1 LEREKYDLTASRLGK
16 EKMDTTNTITIVVA
30 IVLVLLIGGLL
41 GMLFTRRQRTKHLQE
56 RFGPEYDRTV
66 QEVGDQRRAEEEL
79 EARLDHV
86 KALEIR
92 PLSTE
97 ETDRFTN
104 EWQFAQ
110 AEFVD
115 EPLAALR
122 KANQL
127 IKEVMSIKGYPV
139 DDFEQRA
146 ADISVDYP
154 NLVIDYRELRAIATK
169 GDDEDVTTEEMRQ
182 AMVHARALFENLV
195 QPEAQLEDTD
205 QKEKM

>member
-1 LEREKYDLTASRLGK
+1 
-16 EKMDTTNTITIVVA
+16 MDTTNTITIVTA
-30 IVLVLLIGGLL
+30 IVLVLVIGGLL
-41 GMLFTRRQRTKHLQE
+41 GMLFARRQRTKRLQE

-66 QEVGDQRRAEEEL
+66 REVGDQRRAEDEL
-79 EARLDHV
+79 EARLGHV

-92 PLSTE
+92 PLSAQETE
-97 ETDRFTN
+97 NFTR
-104 EWQFAQ
+104 EWQLAQ

-115 EPLAALR
+115 EPLAALQ

-127 IKEVMSIKGYPV
+127 IKEVMSTKGYPV

-154 NLVIDYRELRAIATK
+154 DLVIDYRELRAIATK
-169 GDDEDVTTEEMRQ
+169 GDDEAVTTEEMRQ
-182 AMVHARALFENLV
+182 AMVHARALFEHLV
-195 QPEAQLEDTD
+195 QPEVKLEDTD

>member
-1 LEREKYDLTASRLGK
+1 ME
-16 EKMDTTNTITIVVA
+16 TTNTIMIVIAIV
-30 IVLVLLIGGLL
+30 IVLVIGGLL
-41 GMLFTRRQRTKHLQE
+41 GMLFTRRQRTKRLQE
-56 RFGPEYDRTV
+56 RFGPEYDRTIR
-66 QEVGDQRRAEEEL
+66 EAGDQRKAEEEL
-79 EARLDHV
+79 EARLHHV

-92 PLSTE
+92 PLSAE
-97 ETDRFTN
+97 ETDRFTR

-115 EPLAALR
+115 EPLAALQ

-169 GDDEDVTTEEMRQ
+169 GDDEAVTTEEMRQ

-195 QPEAQLEDTD
+195 QPGTQIKDTD

>member
-1 LEREKYDLTASRLGK
+1 
-16 EKMDTTNTITIVVA
+16 MDTTNTITIVIAVV
-30 IVLVLLIGGLL
+30 ILLVIGGLL
-41 GMLFTRRQRTKHLQE
+41 GMAFTRRQRTKRLQE

-66 QEVGDQRRAEEEL
+66 REVGDQRRAEEDL

-92 PLSTE
+92 PLSAE
-97 ETDRFTN
+97 ETDRFTR
-104 EWQFAQ
+104 EWQLAQ

-115 EPLAALR
+115 EPLTALQ
-122 KANQL
+122 KANKL
-127 IKEVMSIKGYPV
+127 IKEVMSLRGYPV

-154 NLVIDYRELRAIATK
+154 NLVTDYRELRAIATK
-169 GDDEDVTTEEMRQ
+169 GDDEDVATEEMRQ

-195 QPEAQLEDTD
+195 HPEAQVVDTD
-205 QKEKM
+205 QKETM

>member
-1 LEREKYDLTASRLGK
+1 
-16 EKMDTTNTITIVVA
+16 MDTTNTITIVIA
-30 IVLVLLIGGLL
+30 IVIVLIIGGLL
-41 GMLFTRRQRTKHLQE
+41 GMLFTRRQRTKRLQE

-66 QEVGDQRRAEEEL
+66 GEVGDQRRAEEEL

-86 KALEIR
+86 RALEIR
-92 PLSTE
+92 PLSAQETE
-97 ETDRFTN
+97 RFTR

-115 EPLAALR
+115 EPLTSLQ

-169 GDDEDVTTEEMRQ
+169 GADEDVTTEEMRQ

-195 QPEAQLEDTD
+195 QPEAQVQDTD
-205 QKEKM
+205 KKEKI

>member
-1 LEREKYDLTASRLGK
+1 
-16 EKMDTTNTITIVVA
+16 MDTNTITIVIAV
-30 IVLVLLIGGLL
+30 VVLLFIGGLL
-41 GMLFTRRQRTKHLQE
+41 GMTFTRRQRTKRLQE
-56 RFGPEYDRTV
+56 RFGPEYERTV
-66 QEVGDQRRAEEEL
+66 QEVGDQRRAEDEL

-92 PLSTE
+92 PLSAE
-97 ETDRFTN
+97 ETDRFTR

-115 EPLAALR
+115 EPLAALQ

-127 IKEVMSIKGYPV
+127 IKEVMGIKGYPV

-169 GDDEDVTTEEMRQ
+169 QDDEDVTTEEMRQ

-195 QPEAQLEDTD
+195 HPEAQIEDTD

>member
-1 LEREKYDLTASRLGK
+1 
-16 EKMDTTNTITIVVA
+16 MDTTNTNMILIAVV
-30 IVLVLLIGGLL
+30 VLLVIGGLL
-41 GMLFTRRQRTKHLQE
+41 GMLFTRRQRTKRLQE
-56 RFGPEYDRTV
+56 RFGPEYDRTLR
-66 QEVGDQRRAEEEL
+66 EVGDQRKAEEEL
-79 EARLDHV
+79 EARLHHV

-92 PLSTE
+92 PLSAE
-97 ETDRFTN
+97 ETDRFTR

-115 EPLAALR
+115 EPLAALQ

-195 QPEAQLEDTD
+195 QSEAQLEDTD